1 MPPGEGAAATH
12 RVGPFDVSDGADEL
26 TLRLENRGEL
36 SLKGCFLLLFTMGIV
51 LTLGLLSV
59 VHPVESNAMTN
70 LSVDDPERVF
80 APTQNHMGFLWICAS
95 LLMLVLVPLY
105 VLRAYKAALT
115 FTFRRSDDAFLRDGR
130 LVTHL
135 GRIEYLSVRET
146 KDPDARYL
154 YLLDVVYG
162 DGQQMLLHNGYEER
176 EILNLANEIS
186 AFVGRPVVW
195 K

>member
-1 MPPGEGAAATH
+1 MLTREETATTH
-12 RVGPFDVSDGADEL
+12 RVGPFDVSGSAEEL

-59 VHPVESNAMTN
+59 LHPAESSVATM
-70 LSVDDPERVF
+70 SVDDPERVF

-115 FTFRRSDDAFLRDGR
+115 FTFRRPDDAFLRDGR

-135 GRIEYLSVRET
+135 RRIEYFSVRES

-186 AFVGRPVVW
+186 TFVGCPVVW